1 MPCFVCGSSDN
12 TYLSPHYGFNPVMSN
27 TSTGGLCSSCKDGA
41 NKLMDFLQELDKN
54 PEKPPLVTLPPKG
67 LSSALCWLKVLKEKW
82 DHSNE
87 RLGFLEDISFAFENR
102 IHTDIS
108 LKPDDGPAIFAHKAV
123 LASRSPIFK
132 TMLEA
137 DGCKAPPTE
146 VISLPGISSQ
156 ELKSLLRFLYRGTL
170 PDEEFHKHA
179 HALLVASDK
188 YDIPFLRKK
197 CELQIL
203 GTLEPSNVFEVLKL
217 SQKCSS
223 ETLKNK
229 ALETIVM
236 YHEEILSS
244 KEYVEFGH
252 SNAGLVL
259 EISWALSKKLSHTTV
274 G

>member
-146 VISLPGISSQ
+146 VISLP
-156 ELKSLLRFLYRGTL
+156 
-170 PDEEFHKHA
+170 
-179 HALLVASDK
+179 DK